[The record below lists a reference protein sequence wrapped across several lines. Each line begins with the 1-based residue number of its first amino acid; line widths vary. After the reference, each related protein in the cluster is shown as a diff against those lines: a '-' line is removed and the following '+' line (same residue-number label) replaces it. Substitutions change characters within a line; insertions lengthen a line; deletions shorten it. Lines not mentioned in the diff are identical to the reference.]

1 MPVVSDT
8 SWATSVLVK
17 NIHCASCIT
26 YIDEVLCSFG
36 PAVRHVN
43 TSILSQVITVQHR
56 PSLPA
61 YQLCDALTRAAFDV
75 IAASTQDEQN
85 RTVEELEFKEDDGLL
100 EVMFE
105 RCISP
110 KGTQGPFRHRCV
122 PSPGP
127 NRRAHHLQNCQ
138 TCRAEEISEAKPARA
153 LETYKAMLAEP
164 KKNLP
169 HDEQREHGTVQHP
182 TKHPT
187 FDAQESR
194 DSKNHNQG
202 TIVPREPSPSRTR
215 NDLTVTIGGMTCA
228 SCANAITTALKR
240 IDYVAKCEV
249 SLLTNSAAIE
259 YTGPE
264 ARAEEIVEAIED
276 VGFEASIAS
285 LKHPK
290 TNGPFN
296 DAKSMS
302 ESGRRSI
309 ELKIDGMFC
318 KHCPA
323 RVEEALATKFKDL
336 VEIVCSASLQKPI
349 IKLNYTP
356 TSGSI
361 NIRDIVC
368 VIDGVHEQ
376 FATRVY
382 HQPSVEDRS
391 QIMQAKEKR
400 KLLWRLL
407 LCFFAIVPTF
417 LIGVVW
423 MSLVEPT
430 NAVRQYLA
438 QQAWK
443 GTVTRNEWALFILA
457 SPIMFLAAD
466 VFHLRAI
473 KEIRALW
480 RPKSQ
485 VPILRRFY
493 RFGSM
498 NLLISA
504 GTSVAYFS
512 SLALL
517 IQGATYNST
526 FSAHHATYFDAVV
539 FLTSFI
545 LCGKWLEAY
554 SKAKA
559 GNAVAMLGKLRPQ
572 EAILVDQGTNS
583 DARSSDSFDRGSAA
597 KDTEKHSL
605 PTQRVSVDLLEV
617 GDVVH
622 VPSGSSPPADGIIVL
637 GSTRFDES
645 SLTGEAREVGKS
657 EGDQVFTGTINT
669 GDPVQVQ
676 ISGLD
681 GTSMLDKIISV
692 VREGQSKR
700 APVERTVDS
709 VTAYFVPVITALAIT
724 TFVVWFALGESG
736 VLSPRYLDGQQ
747 GGWGFWSLEF
757 AIAVFVVACP
767 CGIGLAAP
775 TALFVGGGLAAKNG
789 ILVRGGGEAF
799 QEASRVDAV
808 VFDKTGTLTEGGN
821 PAVTDHEIM
830 ADTLDANLVWS
841 ITRRLEETS
850 AHPLARALLRFSLD
864 HPGVDLAAECITE
877 EPGRGLR
884 GTFTVTSTQT
894 RYEAVLGSEAFI
906 KSLQPDI
913 LTYFHINTLS
923 GWKSQCKSV
932 ALLATR
938 KLPCP
943 SPPKPVE
950 ESDSWSLTAI
960 FAITDPIRPSA
971 GPTIAALQA
980 RNISVYML
988 TGDNPATASAV
999 ASTLGIPADH
1009 VFAGVLPTEKAD
1021 KIRWLQEN
1029 STIRSRVSS
1038 SQSWFSKVFRSKSN
1052 IATARETIIAFV
1064 GDGIN
1069 DAPAL
1074 ATAKVSITLA
1084 NSNDVALHSS
1094 SFILL
1099 SGSSTSSSADEEN
1112 TDTSLQSLLT
1122 LFDLSERVF
1131 RRIKFNFAWAMVY
1144 NAILVPIAAGVLFRI
1159 RAEGWRLGP
1168 AWGSA
1173 AMAGSSI
1180 SVVLSSVSMGWT
1192 WSWRGSWKGKGK
1204 GNGGT
1209 QGLRVMEAEPTIS

>member
-1 MPVVSDT
+1 MGFVHDT
-8 SWATSVLVK
+8 FWVTRVLVK
-17 NIHCASCIT
+17 NIHCASCIS
-26 YIDEVLCSFG
+26 YVEDVLSSFG
-36 PAVRHVN
+36 PAVRDVN
-43 TSILSQVITVQHR
+43 ISILSQMIIVQHR
-56 PSLPA
+56 RSLPA
-61 YQLCDALTRAAFDV
+61 YRLCDALTRAAFDV
-75 IAASTQDEQN
+75 VAASTQDEQS
-85 RTVEELEFKEDDGLL
+85 RAVEQLEFKQDEGLL
-100 EVMFE
+100 EVMLE
-105 RCISP
+105 RYISP
-110 KGTQGPFRHRCV
+110 KGTQGPFRDLCV

-127 NRRAHHLQNCQ
+127 DRRAHHLDNCQ
-138 TCRAEEISEAKPARA
+138 TCRAEEISEVKPARV
-153 LETYKAMLAEP
+153 LGNPQHILGGSTTKLSQ
-164 KKNLP
+164 
-169 HDEQREHGTVQHP
+169 DERCERGTAQYPTTDSTFNVQDSEES
-182 TKHPT
+182 KHHH
-187 FDAQESR
+187 SR
-194 DSKNHNQG
+194 
-202 TIVPREPSPSRTR
+202 TTTAREPESVQTQHL
-215 NDLTVTIGGMTCA
+215 LTVTIGGMTCA
-228 SCANAITTALKR
+228 SCANGITTALKDV
-240 IDYVAKCEV
+240 DYITKCEV

-259 YTGPE
+259 YTGSE
-264 ARAEEIVEAIED
+264 AKAEEIVQAIED
-276 VGFEASIAS
+276 VGFDASIAT
-285 LKHPK
+285 LKRLLLPT
-290 TNGPFN
+290 TNKFINHSEP
-296 DAKSMS
+296 MS
-302 ESGRRSI
+302 ERGRRSI

-323 RVEEALATKFKDL
+323 RVNKALATKFKDL
-336 VEIVCSASLQKPI
+336 VDIEYSASLERPT

-356 TSGSI
+356 VPGSI
-361 NIRDIVC
+361 NIKTIVC
-368 VIDGVHEQ
+368 AIDQVHEQ
-376 FATRVY
+376 FSTRVY

-391 QIMQAKEKR
+391 KTMQAQEKR

-407 LCFFAIVPTF
+407 LCSFAIVPTF

-423 MSLVEPT
+423 MSLVPAT
-430 NAVRQYLA
+430 NVVHQYLA
-438 QQAWK
+438 KQAWA
-443 GTVTRNEWALFILA
+443 GTVTRTEWALFILA
-457 SPIMFLAAD
+457 TPIMFLAAD

-473 KEIRALW
+473 KEVRALW
-480 RPKSQ
+480 RPMSR

-517 IQGATYNST
+517 IQGATSKST
-526 FSAHHATYFDAVV
+526 FSANHATYFDSVV

-545 LCGKWLEAY
+545 LLGKWLEAY
-554 SKAKA
+554 SKAKT
-559 GNAVAMLGKLRPQ
+559 GNAIAMLGKLRPQ

-583 DARSSDSFDRGSAA
+583 DMSRSSDSFDRGSAPNGS
-597 KDTEKHSL
+597 EKSSW
-605 PTQRVSVDLLEV
+605 PTQRVSVDLLEI
-617 GDVVH
+617 GDVVL
-622 VPSGSSPPADGIIVL
+622 VPSGSSPPADGIIVT
-637 GSTRFDES
+637 GSSRFNES
-645 SLTGEAREVGKS
+645 SLTGEAREVGKG
-657 EGDQVFTGTINT
+657 EGDQVFTGTINS

-676 ISGLD
+676 VTSLD
-681 GTSMLDKIISV
+681 GTSMLDKIITV

-724 TFVVWFALGESG
+724 TFVVWFALGQSG
-736 VLSPRYLDGQQ
+736 ILSPRYLDNQQ

-799 QEASRVDAV
+799 QEASKVDAV

-821 PAVTDHEIM
+821 PTVTDHEIM

-850 AHPLARALLRFSLD
+850 SHPLARALLRLSSAY
-864 HPGVDLAAECITE
+864 PGVDLAAESIAE

-884 GTFTVTSTQT
+884 GTFTVSTTQT

-906 KSLQPDI
+906 NSLQPGI
-913 LTYFHINTLS
+913 FTYFHTNTLS
-923 GWKSQCKSV
+923 LWKSQCKSV

-938 KLPCP
+938 ELSSS
-943 SPPKPVE
+943 SPAKPVE
-950 ESDSWSLTAI
+950 ESDLWTITAI
-960 FAITDPIRPSA
+960 FAVTDPIRPSA

-999 ASTLGIPADH
+999 ASTLNIPADH

-1029 STIRSRVSS
+1029 GIVRSEVSS
-1038 SQSWFSKVFRSKSN
+1038 SPSWFSKGFRRKSN
-1052 IATARETIIAFV
+1052 ETTTREAIVAFI

-1074 ATAKVSITLA
+1074 TTAKVSITLA

-1099 SGSSTSSSADEEN
+1099 GNLASASPDNKN
-1112 TDTSLQSLLT
+1112 TDTSLTSLLT
-1122 LFDLSERVF
+1122 LFDLSKYVF

-1144 NAILVPIAAGVLFRI
+1144 NAILVPIAAGVLFRV

-1192 WSWRGSWKGKGK
+1192 WSPKG
-1204 GNGGT
+1204 
-1209 QGLRVMEAEPTIS
+1209 RRRWWPE

>member
-1 MPVVSDT
+1 MAVISDT
-8 SWATSVLVK
+8 FWATSVLVK

-26 YIDEVLCSFG
+26 YIEEVLSSFG
-36 PAVRHVN
+36 PPVRHVS
-43 TSILSQVITVQHR
+43 TSILSQVVTVQHQ

-110 KGTQGPFRHRCV
+110 KGTQGPFRHRCI

-127 NRRAHHLQNCQ
+127 DRRAHHLQNCQ
-138 TCRAEEISEAKPARA
+138 TCRAEEISEVKPAKA
-153 LETYKAMLAEP
+153 LETYKPMLAEP
-164 KKNLP
+164 KKKLP

-182 TKHPT
+182 TKRPT
-187 FDAQESR
+187 FDGQESR
-194 DSKNHNQG
+194 DGKNHKLRT
-202 TIVPREPSPSRTR
+202 TIPRETSPSRTQHG
-215 NDLTVTIGGMTCA
+215 LTVTIGGMTCA

-240 IDYVAKCEV
+240 VDFVAKCEV

-259 YTGPE
+259 YIGPE

-285 LKHPK
+285 LGLERANM
-290 TNGPFN
+290 NGPCN
-296 DAKSMS
+296 EAKSMS
-302 ESGRRSI
+302 ESGKRSI

-323 RVEEALATKFKDL
+323 RVDEALATNFNDL

-356 TSGSI
+356 TPGSI
-361 NIRDIVC
+361 NIRDIVH

-400 KLLWRLL
+400 RLLWRLL

-423 MSLVEPT
+423 MSLVEPS
-430 NAVRQYLA
+430 NAIRQYLA
-438 QQAWK
+438 RQAWK

-512 SLALL
+512 SLFLL
-517 IQGATYNST
+517 IQGATSKST

-572 EAILVDQGTNS
+572 EAMLVEQGANS
-583 DARSSDSFDRGSAA
+583 DARSSDSCDRALAA
-597 KDTEKHSL
+597 KDSEEHSL

-622 VPSGSSPPADGIIVL
+622 VPSGSSPPADGIIVS

-645 SLTGEAREVGKS
+645 SLTGEAREVGKR
-657 EGDQVFTGTINT
+657 EGDRVFTGTINT
-669 GDPVQVQ
+669 GNPVHVQ

-821 PAVTDHEIM
+821 PTVTDHEIM

-850 AHPLARALLRFSLD
+850 AHPLARALLRLSSD
-864 HPGVDLAAECITE
+864 QPGVDLAAECITE

-884 GTFTVTSTQT
+884 GTFTVSSTQT
-894 RYEAVLGSEAFI
+894 RYEAALGSEALI
-906 KSLQPDI
+906 RSLQPDL

-923 GWKSQCKSV
+923 AWKCQCKSV

-950 ESDSWSLTAI
+950 QSDSWNLTAM

-999 ASTLGIPADH
+999 ASTLSIPADH

-1029 STIRSRVSS
+1029 DTIRSTVSS
-1038 SQSWFSKVFRSKSN
+1038 SQSWFSRILRSKSN
-1052 IATARETIIAFV
+1052 KAAAREAIVAFI

-1074 ATAKVSITLA
+1074 TTAKVSITLA

-1099 SGSSTSSSADEEN
+1099 SGRSTSSAADEEI
-1112 TDTSLQSLLT
+1112 TDTSLESLLT

-1131 RRIKFNFAWAMVY
+1131 RRIRFNFAWAM
-1144 NAILVPIAAGVLFRI
+1144 
-1159 RAEGWRLGP
+1159 
-1168 AWGSA
+1168 
-1173 AMAGSSI
+1173 
-1180 SVVLSSVSMGWT
+1180 
-1192 WSWRGSWKGKGK
+1192 
-1204 GNGGT
+1204 
-1209 QGLRVMEAEPTIS
+1209 